1 MNLFVNGEKDMIP
14 DFYGSWRQKRDQEL
28 VLAEQKALRLQKRE
42 LIDDIIRFVG
52 IPLLVAAVL
61 AAPTVMQAV
70 FG

>member
-1 MNLFVNGEKDMIP
+1 MIP
-14 DFYGSWRQKRDQEL
+14 KFYEDWRQEADRQEI
-28 VLAEQKALRLQKRE
+28 LAQQEAERQHRRE
-42 LIDDIIRFVG
+42 LLDDILLYVG

>member
-1 MNLFVNGEKDMIP
+1 MIP
-14 DFYGSWRQKRDQEL
+14 DFYESWRQETDRQMTLDRQE
-28 VLAEQKALRLQKRE
+28 AECRQKRE

-61 AAPTVMQAV
+61 AAPTVIQAV

>member
-1 MNLFVNGEKDMIP
+1 MFVNGEKDMIP